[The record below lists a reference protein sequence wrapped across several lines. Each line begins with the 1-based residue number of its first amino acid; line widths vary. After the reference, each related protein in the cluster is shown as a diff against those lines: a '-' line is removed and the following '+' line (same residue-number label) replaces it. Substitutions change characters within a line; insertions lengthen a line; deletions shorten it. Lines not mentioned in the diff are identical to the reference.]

1 MQRLSSSAESRKIVL
16 SFALL
21 LRDGFADSDQLLGD
35 VSVSADGVA
44 GQRKGMSGVFLFF
57 GLSAGQHT
65 FAIGGEPSTPYY
77 TPTQIL
83 ATQPMPDPLWPAYPD
98 IKLADPTLPLG
109 DPGQTAAFVKQRQAA
124 TLLPSTS
131 YPFPADATLIRG
143 TVTRGGKPLADATV
157 QSAQPQCFPY
167 TTSADGQFVLFL
179 TGLSGAPK
187 PVDLSAKRAGMSD
200 GKASVTPLPGST
212 AVVTIEM

>member
-1 MQRLSSSAESRKIVL
+1 MQPLSASAESRKIVL

-21 LRDGFADSDQLLGD
+21 LRDGFADSDQLLGE
-35 VSVSADGVA
+35 VSVSADGIA
-44 GQRKGMSGVFLFF
+44 GQRKGMSGAFLFF

-65 FAIGGEPSTPYY
+65 FAIGSGPGTPYY
-77 TPTQIL
+77 TPAQIL

-98 IKLADPTLPLG
+98 IKLADPGLPLG
-109 DPGQTAAFVKQRQAA
+109 DLGQKAAYVKQRQAA

-131 YPFPADATLIRG
+131 YPFPGDATLIRG
-143 TVTRGGKPLADATV
+143 TVTHGGQPLAGATV
-157 QSAQPQCFPY
+157 QSAQPRTFPY

-179 TGLSGAPK
+179 TGVAGSPK
-187 PVDLSAKRAGMSD
+187 PLALTAKHAGMAD
-200 GKASVTPLPGST
+200 GNASVTPLPGST

>member
-1 MQRLSSSAESRKIVL
+1 MQPLSASAESRKIVL

-21 LRDGFADSDQLLGD
+21 LRDGFADTDQLLGE

-65 FAIGGEPSTPYY
+65 FAIGSGPGTPYY
-77 TPTQIL
+77 TPTRIL
-83 ATQPMPDPLWPAYPD
+83 VTQPMQDPLWPAYPD
-98 IKLADPTLPLG
+98 MKLADPGLPLG
-109 DPGQTAAFVKQRQAA
+109 DPGQKAAYKEQRKAA

-131 YPFPADATLIRG
+131 YPFPGDATLIRG
-143 TVTRGGKPLADATV
+143 TVTHGGKPLADATV
-157 QSAQPQCFPY
+157 QSAQLQTFSY
-167 TTSADGQFVLFL
+167 TTLADGQFVLFL

-187 PVDLSAKRAGMSD
+187 PVDLSAKCAGMAD

-212 AVVTIEM
+212 TVVTIEM